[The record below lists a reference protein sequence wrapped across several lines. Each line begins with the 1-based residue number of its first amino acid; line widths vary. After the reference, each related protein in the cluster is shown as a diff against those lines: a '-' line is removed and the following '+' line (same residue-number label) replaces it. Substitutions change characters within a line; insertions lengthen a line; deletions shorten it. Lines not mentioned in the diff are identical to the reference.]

1 MVLRIKLSKL
11 ICVCMYIPDSTLM
24 HGISCESILIKGG
37 MATRSVKYVMFH
49 RSAFLKLLYW
59 RVYSVWG
66 WWVATH
72 SLKKVAIDSW
82 VSTVYCT
89 IYFPYPY
96 MFSFPDETESDSLLT
111 YMMLN
116 LSRAF
121 FGGFSRIARQT
132 KIKTLLMNVIAIS
145 NADCLSVNRIY
156 FTLARVVIAK
166 IVESTRKGLRV
177 VIYLTLFILIP
188 GLLMVRRRWWTLND
202 TVLPSGHAVGMWM
215 NTCRNMTSCS
225 CWWLRHC

>member
-1 MVLRIKLSKL
+1 
-11 ICVCMYIPDSTLM
+11 
-24 HGISCESILIKGG
+24 
-37 MATRSVKYVMFH
+37 
-49 RSAFLKLLYW
+49 
-59 RVYSVWG
+59 
-66 WWVATH
+66 
-72 SLKKVAIDSW
+72 
-82 VSTVYCT
+82 
-89 IYFPYPY
+89 

-111 YMMLN
+111 YKMLN

-188 GLLMVRRRWWTLND
+188 GLLMVRRR
-202 TVLPSGHAVGMWM
+202 
-215 NTCRNMTSCS
+215 
-225 CWWLRHC
+225 